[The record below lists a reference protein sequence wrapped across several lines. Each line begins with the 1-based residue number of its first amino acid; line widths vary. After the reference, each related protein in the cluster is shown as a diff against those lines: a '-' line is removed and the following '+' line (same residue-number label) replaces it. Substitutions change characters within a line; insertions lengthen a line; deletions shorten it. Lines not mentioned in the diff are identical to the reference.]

1 MKKLLCLLVCLA
13 TLATLCG
20 CNDAHSTFEGFPRP
34 FEASVEG
41 EWNGVTF
48 SAEVK
53 AGAVNGGERQITMTF
68 YAADRLRRACRDT

>member
-53 AGAVNGGERQITMTF
+53 AGHSRSSHPTYQD
-68 YAADRLRRACRDT
+68 DRDEKSKIFP